1 MFIAALFKMAKRWKQ
16 PIHPS
21 PDGWIK
27 KCGVEIQWNAIQ
39 PQKRNKPLI
48 QATTWVNLE
57 TSLLSEGHQT
67 QKAVNHVIPFT
78 WNV

>member
-27 KCGVEIQWNAIQ
+27 KCGVETQWNAIQ
-39 PQKRNKPLI
+39 P
-48 QATTWVNLE
+48 
-57 TSLLSEGHQT
+57 
-67 QKAVNHVIPFT
+67 
-78 WNV
+78 